1 MNKKLAS
8 ILITNFNKD
17 KYLKKTIYSCLK
29 QNYNKKEVLIIDDC
43 STDNS
48 KKLLNMIKSK
58 DLKIYFNKKRK
69 FLSGPLN
76 QLYNTIRLF
85 NYSKGNYI
93 FLLDSDD
100 HYKEGKINWI
110 VKIFK
115 KTKLLILFK
124 INLISLRKEK

>member
-1 MNKKLAS
+1 M
-8 ILITNFNKD
+8 F
-17 KYLKKTIYSCLK
+17 LK

-124 INLISLRKEK
+124 INLISLRKENN